1 MAPPSINE
9 LNALTKVHIM
19 PGIADGFFKA
29 GPVMALLKSRYS
41 TKFPGGSKIQEQ
53 LLYAPMKGKAYK
65 IGQSFDITKKQTK
78 TAIQFDMKYYE
89 VNVTEYTE
97 EVEVLIRGPEAVL
110 DLVAIDL
117 GNAAMTMSAL
127 LEIDSYG
134 NGQLLGGND
143 RTALLN
149 GLEEYYTTATGTTY
163 AGNVIPSYGG
173 QARVDVGTALDSP
186 VGLVPANAGPATSY
200 HVLEHSYASCKIG
213 KFVPKYG
220 ITSNR
225 GEAFI
230 KECFEPQRRIDMA
243 VKDAE
248 IGWEGFRFNSAV
260 VLASQYIPSQ
270 DFPTAEAIEL
280 GYTPA
285 DAADLALPYEIL
297 IWLNPGT
304 PGGMDEQIRLHM
316 SASKLYQF
324 GFTGFKWDQAS
335 TVVAGQQLFSGNIV
349 GRAPRYGRILYGFTR

>member
-1 MAPPSINE
+1 
-9 LNALTKVHIM
+9 V
-19 PGIADGFFKA
+19 
-29 GPVMALLKSRYS
+29 
-41 TKFPGGSKIQEQ
+41 
-53 LLYAPMKGKAYK
+53 
-65 IGQSFDITKKQTK
+65 
-78 TAIQFDMKYYE
+78 
-89 VNVTEYTE
+89 
-97 EVEVLIRGPEAVL
+97 

-134 NGQLLGGND
+134 NGQNIGGND

-149 GLEEYYTTATGTTY
+149 GLEEYYTTATGVTY

-186 VGLVPANAGPATSY
+186 VGLIAANAGPAMSY

-260 VLASQYIPSQ
+260 ILASQYIPSQ

-285 DAADLALPYEIL
+285 DAADLALEYEIL

-324 GFTGFKWDQAS
+324 GFTGFKWAQDS